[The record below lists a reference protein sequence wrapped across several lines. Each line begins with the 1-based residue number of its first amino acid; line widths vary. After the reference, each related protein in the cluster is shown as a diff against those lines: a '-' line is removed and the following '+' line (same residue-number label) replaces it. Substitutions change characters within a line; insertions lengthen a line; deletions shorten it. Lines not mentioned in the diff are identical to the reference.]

1 MLILHKNG
9 KHSEKLC
16 KLLSKMFVGLF
27 ISLLFK
33 VGGKCWQ
40 PLKKWGWNLFSGGS
54 HRGRTLEGHRPPVKN
69 IPVKTLRE

>member
-16 KLLSKMFVGLF
+16 KPLSKMSVGLF

-33 VGGKCWQ
+33 VEGKCWP
-40 PLKKWGWNLFSGGS
+40 PLKKWWWNLSPGGS
-54 HRGRTLEGHRPPVKN
+54 HQGERRRGMSSG
-69 IPVKTLRE
+69 